1 MSDPYLLYLANKNM
15 FKLICCGNYVTAIN
29 RIRVEFVAEINVEN
43 GVPVLYWLIKIA
55 LYNHV
60 RYIFSKIDQ
69 PKVAY

>member
-1 MSDPYLLYLANKNM
+1 M
-15 FKLICCGNYVTAIN
+15 TAIN
-29 RIRVEFVAEINVEN
+29 RIRVEFVAKINVEN
-43 GVPVLYWLIKIA
+43 GVPVLYWLIKVA

>member
-1 MSDPYLLYLANKNM
+1 
-15 FKLICCGNYVTAIN
+15 VTAIN
-29 RIRVEFVAEINVEN
+29 RIRVEFIAEINVEN